1 MTEFL
6 SGLHPVRAAL
16 AAGRVRELHVAASN
30 RRVRE
35 LADAARGAGIPVL
48 TTDKQ
53 QLTILAGSDRH
64 QGVVARA
71 EIGENE
77 TDLDQLLQRAEA
89 GEALLLLVLDG
100 VQDPQNLG
108 ACLRTADAAGVDA
121 VIVPKDRSSPLT
133 PAARKVAAGGAESV
147 PFLPVTNL
155 ARALQE
161 LKAAGV
167 WVAGLAGEAEQSLYE
182 LDLTGPLAL
191 VMGAEADGLRRLTR
205 EHCDFLGSLPMAG
218 TVESLNVSVTA
229 GVCLYEAVR
238 QRGGGGS
245 SQ

>member
-6 SGLHPVRAAL
+6 AGIHPVRAAL
-16 AAGRVRELHVAASN
+16 AAGRVRELHVAAGN
-30 RRVRE
+30 KRIRE
-35 LADAARGAGIPVL
+35 LSDQARAAGIPVL
-48 TTDKQ
+48 STDKQ
-53 QLTILAGSDRH
+53 QLTILAGTDRH

-71 EIGENE
+71 EPGENV
-77 TDLDQLLQRAEA
+77 TDLDDLVARAES

-100 VQDPQNLG
+100 VQDPHNLG

-133 PAARKVAAGGAESV
+133 PAARKVAAGGAETV

-155 ARALQE
+155 VRALRSLQE
-161 LKAAGV
+161 AGV
-167 WVAGLAGEAEQSLYE
+167 WTVGLAGEAGQSLYE
-182 LDLTGPLAL
+182 TDLTGPLAI

-205 EHCDFLGSLPMAG
+205 EQCDFLAALPMAG
-218 TVESLNVSVTA
+218 QVESLNVSVTA

-238 QRGGGGS
+238 QRGES